1 MVVKVKYETYRD
13 HLDELQMTIYNL
25 KARIERLKTQLPKWI
40 PVNKRLPKDG
50 KTKVVTLIDG
60 STEAGYYSDGEWWC
74 IGDYMALDNR
84 TVIAWMELPEASIAG
99 SGRSISAGLIVSLS
113 PSSPPPL
120 STSSRIVT
128 AGNWNRETTRPC
140 PFWFRRL

>member
-1 MVVKVKYETYRD
+1 MHTDPVCGNAGGGGCTVFLHRHRHYQRNNKVVVKVRAETYRE

-40 PVNKRLPKDG
+40 PVTKRLPKDS

-84 TVIAWMELPEASIAG
+84 TVIAWMELPEAWKG
-99 SGRSISAGLIVSLS
+99 
-113 PSSPPPL
+113 
-120 STSSRIVT
+120 
-128 AGNWNRETTRPC
+128 
-140 PFWFRRL
+140 